1 MKILFITL
9 SNIGDC
15 FLSLPALD
23 SLLAV
28 YPKAEVTVMCG
39 RRCAGI
45 FEGNFY
51 IKRCIIYERKISFL
65 RRLGFLF
72 ELRNGR
78 YDLVVDLRNSAIP
91 LFLKAKY
98 KTYPWVNAPR
108 KIAHRSN
115 RHLYKVEPFIRP
127 LAIKAKFVPTEPGSR
142 LFAGNKPDELLF
154 KKSLCISDQDRRSA
168 DNLLNEVN
176 ISRSDKFIL
185 VSPGARSHIKRWPE
199 DKFAELNNRLIQDF
213 KVKVLIVGDE
223 GDFSVC
229 AAVQAKIPSGALN
242 ICAKTSLKSLAGL
255 MEKASLIISNDSA
268 VMHLASY
275 LDRPVLAVFGPT
287 DYQKYGPW
295 GRSFEVVHSRLECSP
310 CEIAQC
316 SLGSLKCMED
326 INVDE
331 VYAAAKKLL

>member
-23 SLLAV
+23 SLLAA

-51 IKRCIIYERKISFL
+51 IKRCIIYDRKISFL

-72 ELRNGR
+72 ELKNYK
-78 YDLVVDLRNSAIP
+78 YDLVVDLRNSAIAF
-91 LFLKAKY
+91 FLKAKY
-98 KTYPWVNAPR
+98 KTYPWINAPPDITR
-108 KIAHRSN
+108 MSD
-115 RHLYKVEPFIRP
+115 RHLYKVRPFIRP
-127 LAIKAKFVPTEPGSR
+127 LAIKAEFEKS
-142 LFAGNKPDELLF
+142 DELLF
-154 KKSLCISDQDRRSA
+154 KKSLYISNQDRRSA
-168 DNLLNEVN
+168 DSLLNEVN
-176 ISRSDKFIL
+176 ISPSDKFIL
-185 VSPGARSHIKRWPE
+185 VSPGARSHIKRWPA
-199 DKFAELNNRLIQDF
+199 DKFAELSNRLIQDF

-223 GDFSVC
+223 GDAPVC
-229 AAVQAKIPSGALN
+229 EAVRAQIPSGGLN
-242 ICAKTSLKSLAGL
+242 ICARTSLKSLAGL
-255 MEKASLIISNDSA
+255 MKKAGLIISNDSA

-287 DYQKYGPW
+287 DYRKYGPW
-295 GRSFEVVHSRLECSP
+295 GRSFKVVHSRLECAP

-316 SLGSLKCMED
+316 PRGSLKCMED
-326 INVDE
+326 INADE